1 MKKAALLFLTVAL
14 LSSCS
19 VMQRNMKKQVPLP
32 EFGAEGHRG
41 ARGLMPE
48 NTIMGMKTAIDLGVT
63 TLEMDAHVTKD
74 KKVVL
79 AHDNYLNRG
88 FTLTPEGKEIP
99 EDEARSHILYNMSYD
114 EISQY
119 DIGTK
124 TNKSFPQQKN
134 VKAHIAL
141 LSELIDSVQLY
152 IKENNKEQVFYN
164 IETKSSVKGDD
175 VYQPKPEEFV
185 DLIMNIVE
193 KKKIAPW
200 VIIQSFDVRTLQVL
214 RKKYP
219 HIRTSYLVSK
229 GELEDNLEL
238 LGFIPDIYSPAYKTV
253 DRSLVEAV
261 HEKNMKIVPWTINT
275 LDEIK
280 VLKSQGVDGIITDYP
295 NLFNQLN

>member
-1 MKKAALLFLTVAL
+1 MHRDL
-14 LSSCS
+14 
-19 VMQRNMKKQVPLP
+19 KKQAPLP

-79 AHDNYLNRG
+79 AHDNYMNRS
-88 FTLTPEGKEIP
+88 FMLTPEGLEIP
-99 EDEARSHILYNMSYD
+99 ESEARSHILYNMMYD
-114 EISQY
+114 DIRKY

-124 TNKSFPQQKN
+124 TNTRFLQQKN
-134 VKAHIAL
+134 IKAHIPL

-164 IETKSSVKGDD
+164 IETKSSEKNDD
-175 VYQPKPEEFV
+175 IYQPKPEEFV
-185 DLIMNIVE
+185 ELLMSIIE
-193 KKKIAPW
+193 RKKITPW
-200 VIIQSFDVRTLQVL
+200 VIVQSFDVRTLQVL

-219 HIRTSYLVSK
+219 HVRTSYLVSK
-229 GELEDNLEL
+229 GALEDNLKL
-238 LGFIPDIYSPAYKTV
+238 LGFTPDIYSPAYKTV
-253 DRSLVEAV
+253 NPSLVDAV
-261 HEKNMKIVPWTINT
+261 HEKKMKIIPWTVNT

-280 VLKSQGVDGIITDYP
+280 LLKSQGVDGIISDYP